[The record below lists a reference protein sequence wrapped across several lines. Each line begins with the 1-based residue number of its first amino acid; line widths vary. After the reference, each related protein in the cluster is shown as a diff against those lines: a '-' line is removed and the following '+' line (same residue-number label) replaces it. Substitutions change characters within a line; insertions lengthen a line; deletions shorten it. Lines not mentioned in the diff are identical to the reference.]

1 MTPSA
6 RTYTGIMQI
15 FFGGSTASGV
25 RGQHA
30 VDFPI
35 ITVGHICLLSY
46 THDVVEFHFQESHES
61 AFLFPFDFVEL

>member
-15 FFGGSTASGV
+15 FFGGSTVSGA

-30 VDFPI
+30 VDFPRG
-35 ITVGHICLLSY
+35 VLNKYG
-46 THDVVEFHFQESHES
+46 DE
-61 AFLFPFDFVEL
+61 DFSDRFSGFYSL

>member
-15 FFGGSTASGV
+15 FFGGSTVSGA

-30 VDFPI
+30 VDFPDDFQLSAQLLRFSPN
-35 ITVGHICLLSY
+35 CLIHRL
-46 THDVVEFHFQESHES
+46 HCVNLPNFGGFFRD
-61 AFLFPFDFVEL
+61 FP

>member
-15 FFGGSTASGV
+15 FFGESTVSGA

-30 VDFPI
+30 VDFPHDARPDAKRTEQRI
-35 ITVGHICLLSY
+35 HIYWLG
-46 THDVVEFHFQESHES
+46 T
-61 AFLFPFDFVEL
+61 

>member
-30 VDFPI
+30 VDFPPCRSGSPSSGPQP
-35 ITVGHICLLSY
+35 TPSVP
-46 THDVVEFHFQESHES
+46 Q
-61 AFLFPFDFVEL
+61 A